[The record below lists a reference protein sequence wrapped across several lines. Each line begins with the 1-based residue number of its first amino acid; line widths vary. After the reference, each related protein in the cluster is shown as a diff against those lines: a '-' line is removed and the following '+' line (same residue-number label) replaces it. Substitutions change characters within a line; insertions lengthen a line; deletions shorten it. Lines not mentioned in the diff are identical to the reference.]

1 MNHTQTLC
9 LATLAAT
16 VFTGFTTPQT
26 DPTKPRFAPDEVALA
41 ASLKLPETLQP
52 PTDTSNRYADNK
64 QAAALGKALFF
75 DTRLSANGSV
85 ACATCHRP
93 ELAFADS
100 ARFSKGL
107 DTAQRNTPSLIGS
120 AWSRWFFW
128 DGRSDSQWAQA
139 LAPLLNPSEQG
150 LTRTKLADKI
160 RVHYRHE
167 YEAVFGKLPTISQ
180 LPHAGPEGGA
190 KAQAAWKGLPAHKRN
205 AVDRVLANTGKAIAA
220 YGRTLLPSP
229 TRFDQFATALA
240 AGRQDEARS
249 HFTRDEMQGFRL
261 FVGSARC
268 IQCHNGPMLSNY
280 QFHNTGLHESDQPLH
295 MGHIQGIPAARAS
308 DFSCLGKHSDNAQN
322 CPSRFVGL
330 IQNMAAGGFKT
341 PSLRNVSQ
349 TAPYMRTG
357 EFATLEEVIEHYDQG
372 ARSKGRPGVIG
383 NELARLSLTP
393 LERQQLKAFL
403 LTLTPDSAMPGEH
416 P

>member
-1 MNHTQTLC
+1 MNRIQTLC
-9 LATLAAT
+9 LATLAAV

-26 DPTKPRFAPDEVALA
+26 IPTKPRFAPDEIALA
-41 ASLKLPETLQP
+41 ASLKLPEIPQP
-52 PTDTSNRYADNK
+52 PADTSNRYADNK
-64 QAAALGKALFF
+64 QAAAFGKALFF

-85 ACATCHRP
+85 ACASCHRP

-100 ARFSKGL
+100 DRFSKGL
-107 DTAQRNTPSLIGS
+107 GTALRNTPSLVGS

-150 LTRTKLADKI
+150 LTRTGLAHKI
-160 RVHYRHE
+160 RAHYRHE
-167 YEAVFGKLPTISQ
+167 YETVFGKLPSIS
-180 LPHAGPEGGA
+180 LPHHAGSEGDL
-190 KAQAAWKGLPAHKRN
+190 KTQAAWKALPIHKRN
-205 AVDRVLANTGKAIAA
+205 AVNHVLANVGKAIAA
-220 YGRTLLPSP
+220 YERTLLPTP
-229 TRFDQFATALA
+229 TRFDKFATALA

-295 MGHIQGIPAARAS
+295 MGHIQGIPVARAS
-308 DFSCLGKHSDNAQN
+308 DFSCMGKYSDNPQN

-357 EFATLEEVIEHYDQG
+357 EFATLDEVIEHYDQG
-372 ARSKGRPGVIG
+372 ARSNGRPGVIG

-393 LERQQLKAFL
+393 LERKQLKAFL
-403 LTLTPDSAMPGEH
+403 LTLSPDSAASGMH